1 MATMPPPP
9 GDAPPPPTYG
19 PVPPA
24 PPGGQQPPGQ
34 PPQAPLPWE
43 DPQLPFFEALFE
55 TVKLFVTRPE
65 EAFRRMA
72 PSGSLGRPILYAV
85 IVGWIGVAV
94 SQLYGLAMQG
104 MFLGFMPGMQSMKGL
119 AFPFI
124 FLLGFIIL
132 SPLLLVI
139 GLFISSLIV
148 HLCLMIVGGA
158 ERGLDTTLRVLAY
171 AYTAQ
176 LAGVVPMV
184 GGLVSIVW
192 IIVLQII
199 GLAEAHHTT
208 RSKAAAAVLLPFLLC
223 CTCLGIV
230 LAFSGAALISAI
242 TGAAHS

>member
-9 GDAPPPPTYG
+9 PAYGSVPPP
-19 PVPPA
+19 

-34 PPQAPLPWE
+34 HPPAPLPWE
-43 DPQLPFFEALFE
+43 DPRLPFFDALFE

-104 MFLGFMPGMQSMKGL
+104 MFLGFMPGMQSMKALSIPLVVLL
-119 AFPFI
+119 A
-124 FLLGFIIL
+124 LIIL
-132 SPLLLVI
+132 APLFLVI

-171 AYTAQ
+171 GYTAQ

-184 GGLVSIVW
+184 GGIVSIVW
-192 IIVLQII
+192 TIVLQII

-208 RSKAAAAVLLPFLLC
+208 RGKSAAAVLLPFLLC
-223 CTCLGIV
+223 CTCLAV
-230 LAFSGAALISAI
+230 ALFFSGAALVSAI
-242 TGAAHS
+242 MGAARS